1 MLTVWGLYCQLEK
14 HLKDALG
21 KQVTGLNFVRGLPAN
36 ALDFSQS
43 SCVANLYCFLMNKPP
58 ASRNRIRIIGGDWR
72 SRQLQFPDAPGLRPT
87 PDRVRETLF
96 NWWQYT
102 IIGKR
107 CLDLFAGSGALG
119 FEALSRGASVV
130 VALETDSG
138 VASSLRSNAKLLGT
152 DTLTVMQH
160 DALQWLAQP
169 ATQQFDLAFVD
180 PPFAANLHERCC
192 ELLQQNGWLAPGAQI
207 YLEAGNDLGELTL
220 PCAWQL
226 IRQKRA
232 GDVHYGLATLS

>member
-1 MLTVWGLYCQLEK
+1 M
-14 HLKDALG
+14 A
-21 KQVTGLNFVRGLPAN
+21 R
-36 ALDFSQS
+36 
-43 SCVANLYCFLMNKPP
+43 LYCFLMSKIP

-72 SRQLQFPDAPGLRPT
+72 SRQLQFPAAPDLRPT

-119 FEALSRGASVV
+119 FEALSRGASIV
-130 VALETDSG
+130 VALETDSS
-138 VASSLRSNAKLLGT
+138 VVSSLRSNAKLLGT
-152 DTLTVMQH
+152 DKLVVGQH
-160 DALQWLAQP
+160 DALQWLSQP
-169 ATQQFDLAFVD
+169 ATQQFDYVLVD
-180 PPFAANLHERCC
+180 PPFAANLHARCC

-220 PCAWQL
+220 PSKWQL

-232 GDVHYGLATLS
+232 GDVYYGLATLS